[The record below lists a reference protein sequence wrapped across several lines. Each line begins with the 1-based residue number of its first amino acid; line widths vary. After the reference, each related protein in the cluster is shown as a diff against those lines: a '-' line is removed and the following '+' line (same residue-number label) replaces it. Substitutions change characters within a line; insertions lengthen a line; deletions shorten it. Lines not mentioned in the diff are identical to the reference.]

1 MLKCRMRYVALA
13 LCAVLV
19 CGHGVG
25 AKTWRLKAGKG
36 WESVSDDP
44 EDQFLHAMAEIKSLV
59 YAGQSKEAKEALK
72 QLKEE
77 FPERVG
83 PDTDLFIEGENYYWQ
98 DRYAKAMAKYE
109 KLLKDFPGSEFVE
122 PVLERQFVIGQAY
135 LNGRKKK
142 VLGVLKLSGYAEGI
156 EIMER
161 ITDRAGLD
169 DPNSIGLDAALAVA
183 EHFERREQYMEAYLK
198 WSEIASYWETGPVGK
213 KALYRMAE
221 DNLAAYNAPKPERRA
236 YFDASKLATA
246 KTYYERFA
254 ALYPEDAE
262 KDGVPDKIQQIDE
275 QMSYKQ
281 LTIGQYYQRIGKDQA
296 ARLYF
301 DTVVQSWPETEAAE
315 MARQALEQSP
325 QREESGGK

>member
-1 MLKCRMRYVALA
+1 MRYATLV

-19 CGHGVG
+19 YGHSVG
-25 AKTWRLKAGKG
+25 AKTWRLKAGKQ
-36 WESVSDDP
+36 WSSVSDDP
-44 EDQFLHAMAEIKSLV
+44 DDQFLHAMAEIKSLI
-59 YAGQSKEAKEALK
+59 YTGQSKDAKKALE
-72 QLKEE
+72 QLKKE

-83 PDTDLFIEGENYYWQ
+83 PDTDLFIEGESYYWQ
-98 DRYAKAMAKYE
+98 DRYTKAMAKYE
-109 KLLKDFPGSEFVE
+109 KLLKDFPGSEFVA

-161 ITDRAGLD
+161 VTDRAGLD

-183 EHFERREQYMEAYLK
+183 KHFEQQEQYIEAYLK
-198 WSEIASYWETGPVGK
+198 WSEIASYWETGPIGK

-236 YFDASKLATA
+236 YFDASTLTTA
-246 KTYYERFA
+246 KTYYQRFA

-281 LTIGQYYQRIGKDQA
+281 LTIAQYYQRIGKDQA
-296 ARLYF
+296 ARIYF
-301 DTVVQSWPETEAAE
+301 DTIVQDWPETEAAE
-315 MARQALEQSP
+315 IARQALEQDFP
-325 QREESGGK
+325 GEDTGGK